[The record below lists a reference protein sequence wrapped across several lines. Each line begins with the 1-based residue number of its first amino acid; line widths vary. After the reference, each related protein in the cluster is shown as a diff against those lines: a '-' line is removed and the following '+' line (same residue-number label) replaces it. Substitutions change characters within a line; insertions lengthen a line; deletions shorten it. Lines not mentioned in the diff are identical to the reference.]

1 MTAREFSA
9 LGKRLLPRLPGFAAK
24 GQMLFIRPVGHT
36 LRGIF
41 FDRSINSRA
50 FYVQIF
56 IQPLFV
62 PAEHIEFNVGW
73 RLGGDCH
80 VWNADA
86 PGLLSELDTALKQE
100 ALPFLANIQSPRDT
114 ASAAKSLQKSK
125 DPYVQQAIAYGFA
138 RGGDVGQA
146 IAALAQLVR
155 MFNVQEQYPWQQ
167 EMAERAQALA
177 AELRDNPL
185 GARARLEA
193 WEAETAKKLVLEKFD

>member
-1 MTAREFSA
+1 
-9 LGKRLLPRLPGFAAK
+9 
-24 GQMLFIRPVGHT
+24 MLFIRPVGHT

-41 FDRSINSRA
+41 FDRSINPRG

-80 VWNADA
+80 IWNADA
-86 PGLLSELDTALKQE
+86 PELLSKLDTALKQE
-100 ALPFLANIQSPRDT
+100 ALPFLSNIQSPRDT
-114 ASAAKSLQKSK
+114 ASAAESLQKSK

-138 RGGDVGQA
+138 RGGEVGQA

-155 MFNVQEQYPWQQ
+155 MFNVQEQYAWQR
-167 EMAERAQALA
+167 EMAQRAEALA

-185 GARARLEA
+185 AAQGRLAA
-193 WEAETAKKLVLEKFD
+193 WEADTAKKLSLGKFR

>member
-1 MTAREFSA
+1 MTATEFSA

-41 FDRSINSRA
+41 FDRSINSRG

-80 VWNADA
+80 IWNADT
-86 PGLLSELDTALKQE
+86 PGLLPELDTALKQE

-114 ASAAKSLQKSK
+114 QARQKLCRSLKTLMFTS
-125 DPYVQQAIAYGFA
+125 DC
-138 RGGDVGQA
+138 
-146 IAALAQLVR
+146 VR
-155 MFNVQEQYPWQQ
+155 
-167 EMAERAQALA
+167 LC
-177 AELRDNPL
+177 
-185 GARARLEA
+185 A
-193 WEAETAKKLVLEKFD
+193 WR